1 MKKIL
6 RRVVGV
12 GVSKDELVCFG
23 LIDDDLN
30 HELISNQSFD
40 DTTQCFRGLIDY
52 AKAAFKSTSN
62 TRYEMEA
69 TGVYYESLAYF
80 LSSRNLDLS
89 VVLATKIKHFAQTL
103 RVKNVN
109 DKTASQ
115 AIMIYGLSIKL
126 EQWVQPA
133 HVYRCLQQLTREQ
146 SQIIGM
152 RREAKTCYMQK
163 PIKLYPI

>member
-62 TRYEMEA
+62 TRYEMEV
-69 TGVYYESLAYF
+69 TGVYHKSLAYF
-80 LSSRNLDLS
+80 LSSRNLDFS
-89 VVLATKIKHFAQTL
+89 VVLPTKIKHFAQTL
-103 RVKNVN
+103 
-109 DKTASQ
+109 
-115 AIMIYGLSIKL
+115 
-126 EQWVQPA
+126 
-133 HVYRCLQQLTREQ
+133 
-146 SQIIGM
+146 
-152 RREAKTCYMQK
+152 
-163 PIKLYPI
+163 